1 MVDPGICRECA
12 FSANNT
18 ATLMD
23 AHCNASLVNTA
34 CMVDDPGNWF
44 NSNDKWIQFV
54 FRMGCHL
61 NGTWYS
67 TQKKGECTALRQG
80 VASMAPLHLPRF
92 DAAGVVGSDAGAAD
106 CWWSVAEVKRTVNQS
121 CVDNAVI
128 QAVQKRRPECWRNCP
143 GNTGVNVTQ
152 PCYLDCLF
160 TTILGNS
167 TQGVE
172 PMDAEDITAAFK
184 RAFAAIEHGGCP
196 EVPTPP
202 SFLQGARA
210 DMREGGWA
218 AGGRLPLLR
227 VDPYR
232 HL

>member
-1 MVDPGICRECA
+1 
-12 FSANNT
+12 
-18 ATLMD
+18 MD

-67 TQKKGECTALRQG
+67 TQKKGECTAQLQRPG
-80 VASMAPLHLPRF
+80 
-92 DAAGVVGSDAGAAD
+92 AAGVGSHIPNSNPAAASSNMEGGDDAG

-121 CVDNAVI
+121 CVDNSVI
-128 QAVQKRRPECWRNCP
+128 QAVQQRRPECWRNCP
-143 GNTGVNVTQ
+143 GNTGQNISQ

-160 TTILGNS
+160 TTILGNA

-172 PMDAEDITAAFK
+172 PMAADEITAAFR
-184 RAFAAIEHGGCP
+184 RAFASTEDGGCP
-196 EVPTPP
+196 KVPTPP
-202 SFLQGARA
+202 HFIMGTARTGAGA
-210 DMREGGWA
+210 DTGV
-218 AGGRLPLLR
+218 LPPLR

-232 HL
+232 YLARRKL